1 MATSLRALHCSD
13 LHLHEVQFEHGVET
27 VGMIAAAARC
37 QRADVVLLAGDVFD
51 AATQPTAFV
60 ARIAEELAAVAV
72 PLIAIPGNHDIAY
85 SPSDG
90 DAIGDLFAALGD
102 SSTLLRA
109 DEGGS
114 ALVADGR
121 IRVWGRGMPEHTRA
135 NDPLDGLPA
144 MPLDGAWNIALA
156 HGELTRSLSSPFG
169 SPIILDRYAEV
180 LGNVHYLALGHH
192 HVPAAQAF
200 GATAVQYSGSASTV
214 VGAGTVAVVDFDGEH
229 AISAIHGLSDLADC

>member
-27 VGMIAAAARC
+27 VGMIAEAARC
-37 QRADVVLLAGDVFD
+37 QQADFVLLAGDVFD
-51 AATQPTAFV
+51 AATQPIAFV
-60 ARIAEELAAVAV
+60 ARIAEELAAIEA

-85 SPSDG
+85 GPGDG

-102 SSTLLRA
+102 SATLLRA
-109 DEGGS
+109 HEGES

-135 NDPLDGLPA
+135 NDPLGGLPA
-144 MPLDGAWNIALA
+144 MPVDGAWNIALA
-156 HGELTRSLSSPFG
+156 HGELTRLLSSPFS
-169 SPIILDRYAEV
+169 SPIVLDRHAKA

-192 HVPAAQAF
+192 HAPAAQAL

-214 VGAGTVAVVDFDGEH
+214 VGAGTVAVVDFDGEQ
-229 AISAIHGLSDLADC
+229 AVSAIHRLPDLVDC